1 MRLAGK
7 RILLG
12 VTGSISAYKAAELCR
27 LLVKEGAEVRVIMTP
42 AATDFVTPLTLS
54 TLTGNPIPLHMISGE
69 QTWNNHVE
77 LGLWGQLLLIA
88 PASANT
94 LAAMATGTCTNLLQ
108 AVFLSARCPVM
119 VAPAMDHDMFLHAST
134 QKNLD
139 VLKNRN
145 VIQIGPES
153 GPLASG
159 LVGEGRLT
167 EPADIT
173 EEVCSFFKS
182 IPLPLSGK
190 KVLVT
195 AGPTR
200 EAIDPVRYISN
211 HSSGKMGVAIAVAF
225 AEAGAEVHL
234 VAGPLQV
241 SVPIYIKHYPVITAI
256 EMQQQCQQIFPSTS
270 ISVLTAAVADFRPA
284 MVNEQ
289 KVKKSGA
296 SLQLELIP
304 NPDILAGL
312 GKEKK
317 SGQFLA
323 GFALETENG
332 KANATKKLE
341 NKNLDLIVLNQPD
354 DSGSGFGHDTNRVTF
369 ITPEGEVTELP
380 LMEKSAVARAL
391 VLKITESIHAEAS

>member
-12 VTGSISAYKAAELCR
+12 VTGSISAYKSADLCR
-27 LLVKEGAEVRVIMTP
+27 LLIKEGAEVRVIMTP
-42 AATDFVTPLTLS
+42 GATDFITPLTLS
-54 TLTGNPIPLHMISGE
+54 TLSGNPIPLHMISGE

-94 LAAMATGTCTNLLQ
+94 ISAMTAGTCTNLLQ

-119 VAPAMDHDMFLHAST
+119 IAPAMDHDMFLHAAT
-134 QKNLD
+134 TTNLEI
-139 VLKNRN
+139 LRKRN
-145 VIQIGPES
+145 VLQIGPET
-153 GPLASG
+153 GALASG
-159 LVGEGRLT
+159 LTGEGRLT
-167 EPADIT
+167 EPANILEKVAEFFNIT
-173 EEVCSFFKS
+173 T
-182 IPLPLSGK
+182 LPLQGN

-211 HSSGKMGVAIAVAF
+211 HSTGKMGVAIAKAF

-241 SVPIYIKHYPVITAI
+241 SVPPFIKHYPVESAD
-256 EMQQQCQQIFPSTS
+256 EMNEVCNRIFPDSN
-270 ISVLTAAVADFRPA
+270 IAVLTAAVADFKPA
-284 MVNEQ
+284 NTATQ
-289 KVKKSGA
+289 KIKKDNTTLHIDLVA
-296 SLQLELIP
+296 
-304 NPDILAGL
+304 NPDILEGL
-312 GKEKK
+312 GRAKK
-317 SGQFLA
+317 AGQFLA

-332 KANATKKLE
+332 IANASKKLK
-341 NKNLDLIVLNQPD
+341 NKNLNLIVLNEPD
-354 DSGSGFGHDTNRVTF
+354 ETGSGFGHDTNKVIF
-369 ITPEGEVTELP
+369 IAPDTAPEELP

-391 VLKITESIHAEAS
+391 VLKIIDSIHVQA